1 MNNNPEQ
8 ISKTKQVEAMFNDIA
23 PRYDFLNHFLSLG
36 IDKIWRRKVIR
47 KIISDNPMEVLDIA
61 TGTADLAILLAKK
74 HSASN
79 ITGVDLSENMLAV
92 GRRKVEEL
100 NFSNRISLKQGDS
113 LSLPFENNVFDVA
126 MVAFGVRN
134 YEDPVKGMSETLRV
148 LKPNGKLYVLE
159 FSMPRKF
166 PMAQLYKFYFWAI
179 LPLIGRM
186 VSGHK
191 QAYTYLPESVNA
203 FPDGNNFIQ
212 LMERAGFSNCKFKKL
227 SFGIATIYEG
237 SKINT

>member
-1 MNNNPEQ
+1 MTSNTEQ
-8 ISKTKQVEAMFNDIA
+8 TSKTKQVEAMFNDIA
-23 PRYDFLNHFLSLG
+23 PKYDFLNHFLSLG
-36 IDKIWRRKVIR
+36 IDKLWRRKVIR
-47 KIISDNPMEVLDIA
+47 KIVKDNPCDVLDIA

-74 HSASN
+74 HSSVK
-79 ITGVDLSENMLAV
+79 ITGVDLAENMLEV
-92 GRRKVEEL
+92 GRKKVANL
-100 NFSNRISLKQGDS
+100 NFSDRISLKQGDS
-113 LSLPFENNVFDVA
+113 LALPFPNDSFDSA

-134 YEDPVKGMSETLRV
+134 YENPVKGMEETLRV
-148 LKPNGKLYVLE
+148 LRPNGKFYVLE

-166 PMAQLYKFYFWAI
+166 PMAQLYRFYFWAI

-203 FPDGNNFIQ
+203 FPDGNNFIL
-212 LMERAGFSNCKFKKL
+212 LMEKAGFKSCKFKKL

-237 SKINT
+237 IKP

>member
-1 MNNNPEQ
+1 MNNNSEQ
-8 ISKTKQVEAMFNDIA
+8 ISKTKQVEAMFDDIA
-23 PRYDFLNHFLSLG
+23 PKYDFLNHFLSLG

-47 KIISDNPMEVLDIA
+47 KIINDNPKDVLDIA

-74 HSASN
+74 HSGSK
-79 ITGVDLSENMLAV
+79 IIGVDLSENMLAV

-100 NFSNRISLKQGDS
+100 SLSNRISLKQGDS
-113 LSLPFENNVFDVA
+113 LSLPFESNTFDVA

-134 YEDPVKGMSETLRV
+134 YEDPVKGMAETLRV
-148 LKPNGKLYVLE
+148 LRPNGKFYVLE

-191 QAYTYLPESVNA
+191 RAYTYLPESVSA
-203 FPDGNNFIQ
+203 FPDGNNFIH
-212 LMERAGFSNCKFKKL
+212 LMQKAGFSDCKFKKL
-227 SFGIATIYEG
+227 SFGIASIYEG
-237 SKINT
+237 VKLI